1 MACRVGVDTFR
12 LEANGTTGLFTANEI
27 NRKVCTATKILD
39 RLHQEFTEQ
48 YVALPDSGKSVEPGK
63 TAISLA
69 VAANPTFYLRNQPTL
84 ASFPNDTL
92 SSTPSGTTFVA
103 GTGES
108 SSGSNVNRLYNIL
121 NSTRTPTNSQ
131 AYRTAV
137 HAITYGVH
145 NTIINSTN
153 YLNPPTPEPTFT
165 DPSSFKGIYGL
176 KKLNDALESLVSDTV
191 NAIIGTEQTTAII
204 NTNIDNATKYTGR
217 QGIKTTLEEI
227 ARRENEIYREKFLHI
242 MLVVVGIFLVSSQL
256 VSKYF
261 SFGGGGGTSGGF
273 GFGSGNLF
281 TGFGLGSGSGLFSR
295 FGGLG
300 LGRSGRSRITS
311 MFSNNPYSL
320 SNR

>member
-1 MACRVGVDTFR
+1 VRNID
-12 LEANGTTGLFTANEI
+12 L
-27 NRKVCTATKILD
+27 CTATKILD
-39 RLHQEFTEQ
+39 RLHREFTEQ
-48 YVALPDSGKSVEPGK
+48 YEAAPPSGQQVATGK
-63 TAISLA
+63 TVISTT
-69 VAANPTFYLRNQPTL
+69 VAANPTFYLRKQPTL
-84 ASFPNDTL
+84 ADFPADTVPI
-92 SSTPSGTTFVA
+92 TGTTFQA
-103 GTGES
+103 GKEIG
-108 SSGSNVNRLYNIL
+108 GSTVNRLYNIL
-121 NSTRTPTNSQ
+121 NSTRTGDNSQ

-137 HAITYGVH
+137 HAITYGVY
-145 NTIINSTN
+145 NPSIASNA
-153 YLNPPTPEPTFT
+153 YLNPPSSTAPALNT
-165 DPSSFKGIYGL
+165 PSSFKGIYGL
-176 KKLNDALESLVSDTV
+176 KQLNDALESQIISTV
-191 NAIIGTEQTTAII
+191 NAMTGTEQTTANI

-217 QGIKTTLEEI
+217 QGLKTTLEEI

-256 VSKYF
+256 VRKYF

>member
-1 MACRVGVDTFR
+1 MNGVYN
-12 LEANGTTGLFTANEI
+12 ASIPHTTYLNE
-27 NRKVCTATKILD
+27 VT
-39 RLHQEFTEQ
+39 
-48 YVALPDSGKSVEPGK
+48 
-63 TAISLA
+63 
-69 VAANPTFYLRNQPTL
+69 
-84 ASFPNDTL
+84 
-92 SSTPSGTTFVA
+92 SSTRNFTT
-103 GTGES
+103 
-108 SSGSNVNRLYNIL
+108 
-121 NSTRTPTNSQ
+121 
-131 AYRTAV
+131 
-137 HAITYGVH
+137 
-145 NTIINSTN
+145 
-153 YLNPPTPEPTFT
+153 T
-165 DPSSFKGIYGL
+165 DANANNFKGIYGL
-176 KKLNDALESLVSDTV
+176 KKLNEELETKIAEKAKSLSTTIAGSKLLTEVQHYDT
-191 NAIIGTEQTTAII
+191 
-204 NTNIDNATKYTGR
+204 R

-256 VSKYF
+256 VRKYF

>member
-1 MACRVGVDTFR
+1 MACTVGVDTFR
-12 LEANGTTGLFTANEI
+12 LEANGITPFTANERNI
-27 NRKVCTATKILD
+27 NVCTATKILD
-39 RLHQEFTEQ
+39 RLHREFTEQ
-48 YVALPDSGKSVEPGK
+48 YEAAPSPGQPVATGK
-63 TAISLA
+63 TVISTT
-69 VAANPTFYLRNQPTL
+69 VAANPTFYLRKQPTL
-84 ASFPNDTL
+84 ADFPNDTL
-92 SSTPSGTTFVA
+92 SSNTFEPGKESGGTT
-103 GTGES
+103 
-108 SSGSNVNRLYNIL
+108 VNRLYNIL
-121 NSTRTPTNSQ
+121 NSTRTGANSQ

-137 HAITYGVH
+137 HAITYGVYDA
-145 NTIINSTN
+145 NIASGA
-153 YLNPPTPEPTFT
+153 YLNPPSTTDPTFST
-165 DPSSFKGIYGL
+165 PSSFKGIYGL
-176 KKLNDALESLVSDTV
+176 KKLNDALESQVSDTV
-191 NAIIGTEQTTAII
+191 NAMTGSEQAAASI

>member
-1 MACRVGVDTFR
+1 MACKVGVDTFR
-12 LEANGTTGLFTANEI
+12 LEANGTAPFTANER
-27 NRKVCTATKILD
+27 NKNVCTATKILD
-39 RLHQEFTEQ
+39 RLHSEFTEQ
-48 YVALPDSGKSVEPGK
+48 YEAAPLPGQQVATGK
-63 TAISLA
+63 TAISTT
-69 VAANPTFYLRNQPTL
+69 VAANPTFYLRKQPTL
-84 ASFPNDTL
+84 AGFTNDTL
-92 SSTPSGTTFVA
+92 SGSKFVA
-103 GTGES
+103 GTE

-121 NSTRTPTNSQ
+121 NSTRTAVNSQ

-137 HAITYGVH
+137 HAITYGVYDA
-145 NTIINSTN
+145 NITFND
-153 YLNPPTPEPTFT
+153 YLKPPTPEPKFDT
-165 DPSSFKGIYGL
+165 PLSFKGIYGL

-191 NAIIGTEQTTAII
+191 IAMPGTEQATANIT
-204 NTNIDNATKYTGR
+204 TNIDNATKYTGR

-256 VSKYF
+256 VRKYF

>member
-1 MACRVGVDTFR
+1 VYNASIASGV
-12 LEANGTTGLFTANEI
+12 
-27 NRKVCTATKILD
+27 
-39 RLHQEFTEQ
+39 
-48 YVALPDSGKSVEPGK
+48 
-63 TAISLA
+63 
-69 VAANPTFYLRNQPTL
+69 
-84 ASFPNDTL
+84 
-92 SSTPSGTTFVA
+92 
-103 GTGES
+103 
-108 SSGSNVNRLYNIL
+108 
-121 NSTRTPTNSQ
+121 
-131 AYRTAV
+131 
-137 HAITYGVH
+137 
-145 NTIINSTN
+145 
-153 YLNPPTPEPTFT
+153 YLNPPSST
-165 DPSSFKGIYGL
+165 DPPTLNTPLSFKGIYGL
-176 KKLNDALESLVSDTV
+176 KQLNDALESQTIDTV
-191 NAIIGTEQTTAII
+191 NAMTGTEQAPASI

-217 QGIKTTLEEI
+217 QGLKTTLEEI

-295 FGGLG
+295 FGGIG

>member
-1 MACRVGVDTFR
+1 MACGTDTEYY
-12 LEANGTTGLFTANEI
+12 LEARGTTKQTASDSTLN
-27 NRKVCTATKILD
+27 VCTATKILD
-39 RLHQEFTEQ
+39 RLHSEFT
-48 YVALPDSGKSVEPGK
+48 
-63 TAISLA
+63 
-69 VAANPTFYLRNQPTL
+69 ANPATEANKIHPTFYLRKQPKIANFQGEGT
-84 ASFPNDTL
+84 
-92 SSTPSGTTFVA
+92 SSTDNINRLNTYLQSSGTDDQF
-103 GTGES
+103 
-108 SSGSNVNRLYNIL
+108 
-121 NSTRTPTNSQ
+121 
-131 AYRTAV
+131 YRSAV
-137 HAITYGVH
+137 HAVMNGVYDASIPH
-145 NTIINSTN
+145 NT
-153 YLNPPTPEPTFT
+153 YLNELTPTRNFT
-165 DPSSFKGIYGL
+165 TTDAHANNFKGIYGL
-176 KKLNDALESLVSDTV
+176 KKLNEELETKIAEKAKSLSTTIAGSKLLTEVQHYDT
-191 NAIIGTEQTTAII
+191 
-204 NTNIDNATKYTGR
+204 R

-256 VSKYF
+256 VRKYF

>member
-1 MACRVGVDTFR
+1 MACVANQTSYY
-12 LEANGTTGLFTANEI
+12 LEAGGTTKQTASDSTI
-27 NRKVCTATKILD
+27 NVCTATKILD
-39 RLHQEFTEQ
+39 RLHREFTEQ
-48 YVALPDSGKSVEPGK
+48 YVASG
-63 TAISLA
+63 TAGRTANEVSL
-69 VAANPTFYLRNQPTL
+69 NIHPTFYLRKQPTL
-84 ASFPNDTL
+84 SGFQGETAGGNINRLNKYLQSGSDDQYYRSAVYAIMNGVFDGSIASTTYLNEVT
-92 SSTPSGTTFVA
+92 SSTRDFNT
-103 GTGES
+103 
-108 SSGSNVNRLYNIL
+108 
-121 NSTRTPTNSQ
+121 
-131 AYRTAV
+131 AYV
-137 HAITYGVH
+137 G
-145 NTIINSTN
+145 N
-153 YLNPPTPEPTFT
+153 
-165 DPSSFKGIYGL
+165 FKGIYGL
-176 KKLNDALESLVSDTV
+176 KKLNEVLETKIAEKVKNLSTTIAGSKLITEVQHYDT
-191 NAIIGTEQTTAII
+191 
-204 NTNIDNATKYTGR
+204 R

-256 VSKYF
+256 VRKYF

>member
-1 MACRVGVDTFR
+1 MACTAATAATAAPAATAATTFY
-12 LEANGTTGLFTANEI
+12 LEAGGITRQTASNSTL
-27 NRKVCTATKILD
+27 NVCTATKILD
-39 RLHQEFTEQ
+39 RLHSEFTEK
-48 YVALPDSGKSVEPGK
+48 YVVTTTAGRTVNTLALN
-63 TAISLA
+63 IH
-69 VAANPTFYLRNQPTL
+69 PTFYLRKQPTL
-84 ASFPNDTL
+84 SSFQGETAGDEINRL
-92 SSTPSGTTFVA
+92 NKYLQSSGTDDQFYRSAVNA
-103 GTGES
+103 VMNGVYN
-108 SSGSNVNRLYNIL
+108 GSID
-121 NSTRTPTNSQ
+121 S
-131 AYRTAV
+131 
-137 HAITYGVH
+137 
-145 NTIINSTN
+145 NT
-153 YLNPPTPEPTFT
+153 YLNEVTSYTRNFDT
-165 DPSSFKGIYGL
+165 ANVGNFKGIYGL
-176 KKLNDALESLVSDTV
+176 KKLNEELETKIAEKAKSLSTTIAGSKLLTEVQHYDT
-191 NAIIGTEQTTAII
+191 
-204 NTNIDNATKYTGR
+204 R

-256 VSKYF
+256 VRKYF

>member
-1 MACRVGVDTFR
+1 MACSHGSKFK
-12 LEANGTTGLFTANEI
+12 LEANGNVELTANNATI
-27 NRKVCTATKILD
+27 DVCTATKILD
-39 RLHQEFTEQ
+39 RLHREFTEK
-48 YVALPDSGKSVEPGK
+48 YVAPTSGSNAPAGR
-63 TAISLA
+63 TAISDPT
-69 VAANPTFYLRNQPTL
+69 VKDKPTFYLRIQPTL
-84 ASFPNDTL
+84 NGFPKHGGG
-92 SSTPSGTTFVA
+92 GTETDG
-103 GTGES
+103 GTI
-108 SSGSNVNRLYNIL
+108 NRLYNIL
-121 NSTRTPTNSQ
+121 NSNLTDESQ
-131 AYRTAV
+131 LYRTAV
-137 HAITYGVH
+137 HAIIYGVY
-145 NTIINSTN
+145 NPSIDKTAYDKPPPLTN
-153 YLNPPTPEPTFT
+153 PGL
-165 DPSSFKGIYGL
+165 DKPSIFKGLYGL
-176 KKLNDALESLVSDTV
+176 IMLNHVLERNISNIESNQDTAAAAAADLQADA
-191 NAIIGTEQTTAII
+191 
-204 NTNIDNATKYTGR
+204 DNATKYTGR

-261 SFGGGGGTSGGF
+261 SFSGGGGTSGGF

>member
-1 MACRVGVDTFR
+1 MACTAATATTAATTFY
-12 LEANGTTGLFTANEI
+12 LEAGGTTIQTASNSTL
-27 NRKVCTATKILD
+27 NVCTATKILD
-39 RLHQEFTEQ
+39 RLHSEFTAK
-48 YVALPDSGKSVEPGK
+48 YTALA
-63 TAISLA
+63 TATDVSK
-69 VAANPTFYLRNQPTL
+69 NPTGGTTSTSEINRLNKYLQ
-84 ASFPNDTL
+84 S
-92 SSTPSGTTFVA
+92 SGTDDQF
-103 GTGES
+103 
-108 SSGSNVNRLYNIL
+108 
-121 NSTRTPTNSQ
+121 
-131 AYRTAV
+131 YRSAV
-137 HAITYGVH
+137 HAVMNGVYDASIPH
-145 NTIINSTN
+145 NT
-153 YLNPPTPEPTFT
+153 YLNEVTSTRNFDNT
-165 DPSSFKGIYGL
+165 TNANNFKGIYGL
-176 KKLNDALESLVSDTV
+176 KKLNEELETKIAEKAKSLSTTIAGSKLLTEVQHYDT
-191 NAIIGTEQTTAII
+191 
-204 NTNIDNATKYTGR
+204 R

-256 VSKYF
+256 VRKYF

>member
-1 MACRVGVDTFR
+1 MACRVGDTFR
-12 LEANGTTGLFTANEI
+12 LEANSTAPFTASARNLD
-27 NRKVCTATKILD
+27 VCTATKILD
-39 RLHQEFTEQ
+39 RLHREFTEQ
-48 YVALPDSGKSVEPGK
+48 YVEAPQVGGQVATGK
-63 TAISLA
+63 TAITA
-69 VAANPTFYLRNQPTL
+69 TEVKANPTFYLRKQPTL
-84 ASFPNDTL
+84 AGFPTDTL
-92 SSTPSGTTFVA
+92 ATGGTFVSGTETV
-103 GTGES
+103 GTT
-108 SSGSNVNRLYNIL
+108 VNRLYNIL
-121 NSTRTPTNSQ
+121 NSTRTGDNSQ

-137 HAITYGVH
+137 HAITYGVY
-145 NTIINSTN
+145 NPSIASNA
-153 YLNPPTPEPTFT
+153 YLNPPSTTAPALNT
-165 DPSSFKGIYGL
+165 PSSFTGIYGL
-176 KKLNDALESLVSDTV
+176 KKLNDELESRIISTV
-191 NAIIGTEQTTAII
+191 DAMTGTEQTTANI

-217 QGIKTTLEEI
+217 QGLKTTLEEI

>member
-1 MACRVGVDTFR
+1 MACRTNALFY
-12 LEANGTTGLFTANEI
+12 LEARGTTKQTANDSTI
-27 NRKVCTATKILD
+27 NVCTATKILD
-39 RLHQEFTEQ
+39 RLHSEFTAK
-48 YVALPDSGKSVEPGK
+48 Y
-63 TAISLA
+63 TAPTTDASK
-69 VAANPTFYLRNQPTL
+69 NPTFYLRKQPTL
-84 ASFPNDTL
+84 SSFQGETTAGEINRL
-92 SSTPSGTTFVA
+92 NKYLQSSGTDDQF
-103 GTGES
+103 
-108 SSGSNVNRLYNIL
+108 
-121 NSTRTPTNSQ
+121 
-131 AYRTAV
+131 YRSAV
-137 HAITYGVH
+137 HAVMNGVYNASIPH
-145 NTIINSTN
+145 TT
-153 YLNPPTPEPTFT
+153 YLNEVTSSTRNFT
-165 DPSSFKGIYGL
+165 TTDANANNFKGIYGL
-176 KKLNDALESLVSDTV
+176 KKLNEELETKIAEKAKSLSTTIAGSKLLTEVQHYDT
-191 NAIIGTEQTTAII
+191 
-204 NTNIDNATKYTGR
+204 R

-256 VSKYF
+256 VRKYF

>member
-1 MACRVGVDTFR
+1 MACTVGVDTFR
-12 LEANGTTGLFTANEI
+12 LEANGTGLFTANER
-27 NRKVCTATKILD
+27 NRDICTATKILD
-39 RLHQEFTEQ
+39 RLHREFTEQ
-48 YVALPDSGKSVEPGK
+48 YVAPPGSGKSVEPGK
-63 TAISLA
+63 TAIYLA
-69 VAANPTFYLRNQPTL
+69 VAANPTFYLRNQPPL
-84 ASFPNDTL
+84 AGFPNDTL
-92 SSTPSGTTFVA
+92 SDTTFVA

-121 NSTRTPTNSQ
+121 NSTRTPANSK

-137 HAITYGVH
+137 HAITYGAYNP
-145 NTIINSTN
+145 NTTLGD
-153 YLNPPTPEPTFT
+153 YLTPPPEPTFT
-165 DPSSFKGIYGL
+165 DPLSFKGIYGL
-176 KKLNDALESLVSDTV
+176 KKLNDVLESKVINTV
-191 NAIIGTEQTTAII
+191 ITMTGTEQATESI

-256 VSKYF
+256 VRKYF
-261 SFGGGGGTSGGF
+261 SFGGGGGGTSGGF

>member
-1 MACRVGVDTFR
+1 VY
-12 LEANGTTGLFTANEI
+12 N
-27 NRKVCTATKILD
+27 
-39 RLHQEFTEQ
+39 
-48 YVALPDSGKSVEPGK
+48 PD
-63 TAISLA
+63 IS
-69 VAANPTFYLRNQPTL
+69 
-84 ASFPNDTL
+84 
-92 SSTPSGTTFVA
+92 
-103 GTGES
+103 
-108 SSGSNVNRLYNIL
+108 SN
-121 NSTRTPTNSQ
+121 
-131 AYRTAV
+131 A
-137 HAITYGVH
+137 
-145 NTIINSTN
+145 
-153 YLNPPTPEPTFT
+153 YLNPPSSTDPTFVS
-165 DPSSFKGIYGL
+165 PSSFKGIYGL
-176 KKLNDALESLVSDTV
+176 KKLNDVLESKVIDTV
-191 NAIIGTEQTTAII
+191 NTMTGTEQATDDI
-204 NTNIDNATKYTGR
+204 NTNIDNATTYTRR

>member
-1 MACRVGVDTFR
+1 MACVARAGAQTSYY
-12 LEANGTTGLFTANEI
+12 LEAGGTTKQTASDSTI
-27 NRKVCTATKILD
+27 NVCTATKILD
-39 RLHQEFTEQ
+39 RLHSEFTEQ
-48 YVALPDSGKSVEPGK
+48 YVA
-63 TAISLA
+63 TASAGRTVNA
-69 VAANPTFYLRNQPTL
+69 VALNIHPTFYLRKQPTL
-84 ASFPNDTL
+84 NGFQ
-92 SSTPSGTTFVA
+92 
-103 GTGES
+103 GES
-108 SSGSNVNRLYNIL
+108 TAGNINRLNKYLQSSGSDDQ
-121 NSTRTPTNSQ
+121 S
-131 AYRTAV
+131 YRSAV
-137 HAITYGVH
+137 HAIMNGVF
-145 NTIINSTN
+145 NGSIASTT
-153 YLNPPTPEPTFT
+153 YLNEVTSSTRNFT
-165 DPSSFKGIYGL
+165 TSDAHANNFKGIYGL
-176 KKLNDALESLVSDTV
+176 KKLNEELETKIAEKVKTLSTTIAGSKLITEVQHYDT
-191 NAIIGTEQTTAII
+191 
-204 NTNIDNATKYTGR
+204 R